1 MNLKRFVK
9 KPVMGILRG
18 ISESDVEPIVEAVV
32 AAGLE
37 TIEITMNTPHAASLI
52 KKAQKVSG
60 GRLSIGAGTVL
71 GMDDLR
77 AALRAGATF
86 IVTPVLVPDVTA
98 YCVKN
103 EIPIF
108 PGALTPT
115 EIYAAWN
122 AGAAMVKVF
131 PSGFFGPE
139 YFKEIKG
146 PFADIKLLACGGV
159 RPDNMK
165 EYFKAGADAI
175 SFGASVF
182 RKDLLDKKDYTAITG
197 LVRRFIENIV

>member
-1 MNLKRFVK
+1 
-9 KPVMGILRG
+9 MGIVRG
-18 ISESDVEPIVEAVV
+18 ICDSDIEPLVEAVV
-32 AAGLE
+32 SAGLE
-37 TIEITMNTPHAASLI
+37 TMEITMNTPQAARLI
-52 KKAQKVSG
+52 KNAQKVSR
-60 GRLSIGAGTVL
+60 GRLFIGAGTVL
-71 GMDDLR
+71 GMDDLKE
-77 AALRAGATF
+77 ALRAGATF

-103 EIPIF
+103 KIPIF

-131 PSGFFGPE
+131 PSGFFGPA
-139 YFKEIKG
+139 YFSEIKG
-146 PFADIKLLACGGV
+146 PFENIKLLACGGV
-159 RPDNMK
+159 RPENMK

-182 RKDLLDKKDYTAITG
+182 RKDLFDKKDYDAITG
-197 LVRRFIENIV
+197 LVRRYVEK